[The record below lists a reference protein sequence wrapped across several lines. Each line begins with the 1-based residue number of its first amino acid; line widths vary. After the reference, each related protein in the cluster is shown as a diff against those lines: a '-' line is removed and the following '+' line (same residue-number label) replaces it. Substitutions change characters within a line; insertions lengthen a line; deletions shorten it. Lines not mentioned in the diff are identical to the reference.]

1 MYLALNISDITDKI
15 TAVNETVNS
24 FIWGTPLLILLIG
37 TGIFFTLRLKVFQI
51 TKAKY
56 IFKETVGS
64 LFEKDSEARKSGKG
78 SISQFQAV
86 STILAAT
93 IGTGNIAGV
102 ATAITAGGPGAV
114 FWMWISAFFG
124 MMTMYAEGVLAVFFR
139 KRNKA
144 GEWTGGTMY
153 TLEEGL
159 KTRGGTKR
167 LAKPLGVMFAVMCV
181 IASFGIGNMTQSNSI
196 SDALKTNFGVPLAV
210 SGFAVAFVTGIV
222 IFGGIKKIGAAAEK
236 IMPAASLF
244 YIAAA
249 LIIIFKNSQNLQNAA
264 LSVLNNAFS
273 LRSIGGGIGGYAV
286 SRALSFGLRRG
297 VFSNEAGLGSSATLH
312 AASDAAEPAVQGMW
326 GIFAVFV
333 DTILICSLTAFAL
346 LSVNVRALP
355 IDAAAMRIT
364 EKGTLVALSTLPE
377 NSERDG
383 AMVPLILRE
392 PLNDDDAYREYEG
405 LYGVAYGKKVK
416 IIPSDDFYSSTL
428 YNRYTNVAVLRGI
441 AKVDAK
447 GMKILDGKGRP
458 IIEYAELAPLGGV
471 GLVSTAFS
479 SVLGSAAGKIIAISI
494 FLFAFATL
502 LGWSYNGGKALE
514 YLLNGKGMTAYKFI
528 FTLFIIIGAVC
539 NLELAW
545 SISDTFNGLMA
556 IPNLIGLILLS
567 GTVVKITEN
576 YLKRKSNR
584 QVAEEKPMLSNYADL
599 QAEAE
604 KRV

>member
-1 MYLALNISDITDKI
+1 
-15 TAVNETVNS
+15 
-24 FIWGTPLLILLIG
+24 
-37 TGIFFTLRLKVFQI
+37 
-51 TKAKY
+51 
-56 IFKETVGS
+56 
-64 LFEKDSEARKSGKG
+64 
-78 SISQFQAV
+78 
-86 STILAAT
+86 
-93 IGTGNIAGV
+93 
-102 ATAITAGGPGAV
+102 
-114 FWMWISAFFG
+114 
-124 MMTMYAEGVLAVFFR
+124 
-139 KRNKA
+139 
-144 GEWTGGTMY
+144 
-153 TLEEGL
+153 
-159 KTRGGTKR
+159 
-167 LAKPLGVMFAVMCV
+167 
-181 IASFGIGNMTQSNSI
+181 
-196 SDALKTNFGVPLAV
+196 
-210 SGFAVAFVTGIV
+210 
-222 IFGGIKKIGAAAEK
+222 
-236 IMPAASLF
+236 
-244 YIAAA
+244 
-249 LIIIFKNSQNLQNAA
+249 
-264 LSVLNNAFS
+264 
-273 LRSIGGGIGGYAV
+273 
-286 SRALSFGLRRG
+286 
-297 VFSNEAGLGSSATLH
+297 
-312 AASDAAEPAVQGMW
+312 
-326 GIFAVFV
+326 
-333 DTILICSLTAFAL
+333 
-346 LSVNVRALP
+346 
-355 IDAAAMRIT
+355 
-364 EKGTLVALSTLPE
+364 
-377 NSERDG
+377 
-383 AMVPLILRE
+383 MVPLILRE
-392 PLNDDDAYREYEG
+392 PLNDDDAYRKYEG

-494 FLFAFATL
+494 LLFAFATL

>member
-1 MYLALNISDITDKI
+1 M
-15 TAVNETVNS
+15 
-24 FIWGTPLLILLIG
+24 
-37 TGIFFTLRLKVFQI
+37 
-51 TKAKY
+51 
-56 IFKETVGS
+56 
-64 LFEKDSEARKSGKG
+64 
-78 SISQFQAV
+78 
-86 STILAAT
+86 
-93 IGTGNIAGV
+93 
-102 ATAITAGGPGAV
+102 
-114 FWMWISAFFG
+114 
-124 MMTMYAEGVLAVFFR
+124 
-139 KRNKA
+139 
-144 GEWTGGTMY
+144 
-153 TLEEGL
+153 
-159 KTRGGTKR
+159 
-167 LAKPLGVMFAVMCV
+167 
-181 IASFGIGNMTQSNSI
+181 
-196 SDALKTNFGVPLAV
+196 
-210 SGFAVAFVTGIV
+210 
-222 IFGGIKKIGAAAEK
+222 
-236 IMPAASLF
+236 
-244 YIAAA
+244 
-249 LIIIFKNSQNLQNAA
+249 
-264 LSVLNNAFS
+264 LNNAFS

-346 LSVNVRALP
+346 LSVNVIALP

-364 EKGTLVALSTLPE
+364 EKGTLVALYTLPE

-392 PLNDDDAYREYEG
+392 PLNDDDAYRKYEW

-428 YNRYTNVAVLRGI
+428 FNRYSIVAVLRCI

-576 YLKRKSNR
+576 YLKRKYNR
-584 QVAEEKPMLSNYADL
+584 QVAEETPMLSNYADL

-604 KRV
+604 

>member
-51 TKAKY
+51 TKAKF

-249 LIIIFKNSQNLQNAA
+249 LIIIFKTLKTFKTP
-264 LSVLNNAFS
+264 LC
-273 LRSIGGGIGGYAV
+273 RCSITH
-286 SRALSFGLRRG
+286 F
-297 VFSNEAGLGSSATLH
+297 H
-312 AASDAAEPAVQGMW
+312 
-326 GIFAVFV
+326 
-333 DTILICSLTAFAL
+333 
-346 LSVNVRALP
+346 
-355 IDAAAMRIT
+355 
-364 EKGTLVALSTLPE
+364 
-377 NSERDG
+377 
-383 AMVPLILRE
+383 
-392 PLNDDDAYREYEG
+392 
-405 LYGVAYGKKVK
+405 
-416 IIPSDDFYSSTL
+416 
-428 YNRYTNVAVLRGI
+428 
-441 AKVDAK
+441 
-447 GMKILDGKGRP
+447 
-458 IIEYAELAPLGGV
+458 
-471 GLVSTAFS
+471 
-479 SVLGSAAGKIIAISI
+479 
-494 FLFAFATL
+494 
-502 LGWSYNGGKALE
+502 
-514 YLLNGKGMTAYKFI
+514 
-528 FTLFIIIGAVC
+528 
-539 NLELAW
+539 
-545 SISDTFNGLMA
+545 
-556 IPNLIGLILLS
+556 
-567 GTVVKITEN
+567 
-576 YLKRKSNR
+576 
-584 QVAEEKPMLSNYADL
+584 
-599 QAEAE
+599 
-604 KRV
+604 